1 MEARIAAPGSRKPAN
16 WLRVAD
22 LARPLVL
29 LASFVAVHR
38 WLGTWWS
45 VPLAFACVLAA
56 SVLVHDLIHDAL
68 SFGGRTNDV
77 LLAFYALFLLKSGH
91 ALRRLHL
98 EHHKHCLADGDL
110 EGGVVYIPTW
120 RLLVTGPWLALQ
132 ARLHSW
138 KAERRARAWQAAET
152 LLDALLTIA
161 LVAIFPF
168 TGNTASLVFLGAVVT
183 VTVTVPILGAKIP
196 HLLPER
202 WPRLVRALRPFAGR
216 LTPAASSLL
225 FHELHHRRP
234 RLPAALLPENA
245 AILQTTAASSC
256 VASYAARVEPR

>member
-1 MEARIAAPGSRKPAN
+1 MESSASRRPAG
-16 WLRVAD
+16 WLRALD

-29 LASFVAVHR
+29 LAAFVGVHR

-45 VPLAFACVLAA
+45 IPVAFACVLAA

-68 SFGGRTNDV
+68 SFGGRRNDV
-77 LLAFYALFLLKSGH
+77 LLSAYALFLLKSGH

-98 EHHKHCLADGDL
+98 EHHKHCLGDGDL
-110 EGGVVYIPTW
+110 EGGVVHIPTW

-132 ARLHSW
+132 ARVHSW
-138 KAERRARAWQAAET
+138 KAERRARTWQAVET
-152 LLDALLTIA
+152 FLDVLLTVA
-161 LVAIFPF
+161 LVASFAR
-168 TGNTASLVFLGAVVT
+168 TGNTAPLVFLGAVVS

-196 HLLPER
+196 HLLPEQ
-202 WPRLVRALRPFAGR
+202 WPRLVRFLRPFAGR

-234 RLPAALLPENA
+234 RLPAALLPANA
-245 AILQTTAASSC
+245 GLLETTAPSNC
-256 VASYAARVEPR
+256 VVRSR